1 MMGGDGML
9 IPGWVK
15 KALVLLVVASIITA
29 LAAEIKSA
37 VKEPDKVQETV
48 TFEKEKETYTFVDVL
63 GNSYKAE
70 LLEQVPK
77 SDYEKDR
84 LVEQNGYRYY
94 TDESGE
100 VTSTVG
106 VDVSKYQQNIDWAK
120 VKESGIE
127 FAMIRVGFRGYGEEG
142 KLVEDEM
149 FRSHIEGALD
159 VGLQV
164 GVYFFSQ
171 AVNEEETLEEA
182 RFVLDRIKD
191 YDLTYPVVFD
201 TEEIKDA
208 KARTDGL
215 SSGQFTE
222 NCVTFCEAV
231 KDAGYHPMIY
241 ANMKWMAYTLDLE
254 KLTKYDK
261 WYADYEPHPQCPY
274 EFSMWQYTEKGQVP
288 GYEGNMDLNV
298 YFR

>member
-1 MMGGDGML
+1 MQ

-29 LAAEIKSA
+29 LAAGGKSA
-37 VKEPDKVQETV
+37 VEEPDKVQETV
-48 TFEKEKETYTFVDVL
+48 TFEKGKETYTFVDVL

-77 SDYEKDR
+77 SDYEKGR